1 MSERLERVT
10 GMRGVAARCLT
21 AGFAEPSVAASAQTV
36 GLRLLK

>member
-10 GMRGVAARCLT
+10 GIRSNAARCST
-21 AGFAEPSVAASAQTV
+21 AGFAEPAVAASAQTV